1 MLRQRKNML
10 QKRKNTVMI
19 ERKEKQNVG
28 SECSPWQT
36 PPEDIMEMILQFV
49 DFADQRRLGQV
60 SKSWRSI
67 IFQTFMRSARR
78 QLPWLILPEVQNC
91 RTNKYLSF
99 LTFPENKLS
108 TGKAVKLKLP
118 KQLKGG
124 WIYGSSKGWLIII
137 KEKGLNSEMYL
148 VNPISRAVHK
158 LPPLRTIP
166 SFKNFLKTR
175 KWELL
180 GANGFCLRVKMST
193 SDGFNSSSNFTV
205 AAYFEDQKTLGLCR
219 PGDQKWSVFPV
230 LDGNQDDCL
239 CDILFSSG
247 RLYALVGSKKID
259 GSVAPTRALNF
270 AFQDA
275 EHLKLTL
282 VYDKHE
288 DYNDIPPYLTDY
300 TPWLLESTNK
310 EVLLIHQMHGDV
322 LKTKNDGDEQIN
334 EINDGDHGLNNEGDE
349 EDIGSVEGNNDDEGG
364 GGGRDGDDDEVVN
377 KNIRNVCHC
386 SFRTYNIDQYNNN
399 FYMIQSLGDQ
409 SLFLGN
415 DGAFSLPA
423 SNIKELEN
431 NCIYFAM
438 NMCHEVELEWLPKTY
453 ISDDFGIFYF
463 DGQRTERPF
472 QGMEISVKYQPS
484 WFTPTL

>member
-78 QLPWLILPEVQNC
+78 QLPWLILPEAQNC

-108 TGKAVKLKLP
+108 KGKAVKLKLP

-137 KEKGLNSEMYL
+137 NEKGLNSEMYL

-158 LPPLRTIP
+158 LPLLRTIP

-205 AAYFEDQKTLGLCR
+205 AAYFEDQKTRFVQTRR
-219 PGDQKWSVFPV
+219 PKME
-230 LDGNQDDCL
+230 CL
-239 CDILFSSG
+239 
-247 RLYALVGSKKID
+247 
-259 GSVAPTRALNF
+259 P
-270 AFQDA
+270 
-275 EHLKLTL
+275 
-282 VYDKHE
+282 
-288 DYNDIPPYLTDY
+288 DY

-386 SFRTYNIDQYNNN
+386 SFRTYKIDQYNNN
-399 FYMIQSLGDQ
+399 FHMIQYLGDQ

-438 NMCHEVELEWLPKTY
+438 NMYQEVELEWLPKTY

-472 QGMEISVKYQPS
+472 EGMEISVKYQPS